1 MGVEPWERD
10 VLARRTFVDDKFLSL
25 GLTVDALTGASP
37 NGALP
42 QSSAQTFTR
51 PSGEKTYTTP
61 AGNLPI
67 DDTFRD
73 TRVALTA
80 NWQQPLGRLYQ
91 LNAGASAS
99 AEFDYIHAG
108 LNAKIARD
116 FNQRNTT
123 VSAGIAVAHDSLD
136 PIGGTPIGLSLML
149 DTEDK
154 SNRMG
159 DETKDVFDFVLGV
172 TQVVTRNFLVAVNY
186 SYSDASGYLSDPYKI
201 LSIVDGVTGDAI
213 PTLRPPGSEDGP
225 SQLNVFEHRPDER
238 VKHSFFTQAKYYM
251 DGKVLDLSYRYMTDD
266 WEIDSH
272 TVDLR
277 YRWPISD
284 RSYVEPHIRYYSQT
298 EAAFYRA
305 SLIDGQALP
314 GYASSDY
321 RLGNFDAVT
330 VGAKFGWTTGGGN
343 DMSVRLELYQQSGS
357 IPSGQ
362 LIGNQ
367 LTRDNYPDLNAVI
380 LQYSYRFGR

>member
-136 PIGGTPIGLSLML
+136 PIGGT
-149 DTEDK
+149 
-154 SNRMG
+154 
-159 DETKDVFDFVLGV
+159 
-172 TQVVTRNFLVAVNY
+172 
-186 SYSDASGYLSDPYKI
+186 
-201 LSIVDGVTGDAI
+201 
-213 PTLRPPGSEDGP
+213 
-225 SQLNVFEHRPDER
+225 
-238 VKHSFFTQAKYYM
+238 
-251 DGKVLDLSYRYMTDD
+251 
-266 WEIDSH
+266 
-272 TVDLR
+272 
-277 YRWPISD
+277 
-284 RSYVEPHIRYYSQT
+284 
-298 EAAFYRA
+298 RA
-305 SLIDGQALP
+305 S
-314 GYASSDY
+314 
-321 RLGNFDAVT
+321 
-330 VGAKFGWTTGGGN
+330 
-343 DMSVRLELYQQSGS
+343 
-357 IPSGQ
+357 
-362 LIGNQ
+362 
-367 LTRDNYPDLNAVI
+367 
-380 LQYSYRFGR
+380 